1 MFPMAGQIG
10 DGSMSDIRERDER
23 FAPGAGP
30 GTHVTDDRFGPGT
43 YMTPEEAKEFH
54 KLFLISF
61 ILFTLIAIV
70 AHILAWMWRPWL
82 PGEQGYAMLNDGA
95 QYASAAISFLA

>member
-1 MFPMAGQIG
+1 
-10 DGSMSDIRERDER
+10 MSDIRERDER

-30 GTHVTDDRFGPGT
+30 GGGVADDRFGPGT
-43 YMTPEEAKEFH
+43 YLTPEEAKEFH
-54 KLFLISF
+54 KLFMISF

-70 AHILAWMWRPWL
+70 AHVLAWMWRPWL

-95 QYASAAISFLA
+95 QLASTAITTFLA

>member
-1 MFPMAGQIG
+1 
-10 DGSMSDIRERDER
+10 MSDIRERDER
-23 FAPGAGP
+23 FAPGPGP
-30 GTHVTDDRFGPGT
+30 GGGAVQDDRFGPAT
-43 YMTPEEAKEFH
+43 YLTPEEAKEFH

-95 QYASAAISFLA
+95 QYASAAISMLA